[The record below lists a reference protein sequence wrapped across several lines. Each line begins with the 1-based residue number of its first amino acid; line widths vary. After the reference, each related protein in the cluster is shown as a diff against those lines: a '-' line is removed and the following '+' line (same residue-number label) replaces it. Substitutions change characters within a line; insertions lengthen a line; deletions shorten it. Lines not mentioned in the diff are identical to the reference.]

1 MYTIKTVKG
10 HNAPTEDE
18 TMSKIKI
25 KFGKI
30 DRCEPAS
37 AGGDGWAIIYARQ
50 GRGEWA
56 QVGGLEV
63 LAGYD
68 SWRTSDQCHVCLLLA
83 DFGGYS
89 DHESLKVEG
98 GPGFRTVPEGKRILK
113 SLIAERLSN

>member
-1 MYTIKTVKG
+1 
-10 HNAPTEDE
+10 
-18 TMSKIKI
+18 MSNIQI

-37 AGGDGWAIIYARQ
+37 AGGDGWAIIYARK
-50 GRGEWA
+50 GRGEWTE
-56 QVGGLEV
+56 VGDLEV

-68 SWRTSDQCHVCLLLA
+68 SWRTSSQCYVSLLRA
-83 DFGGYS
+83 DFDGYS
-89 DHESLKVEG
+89 DDESLQVEV